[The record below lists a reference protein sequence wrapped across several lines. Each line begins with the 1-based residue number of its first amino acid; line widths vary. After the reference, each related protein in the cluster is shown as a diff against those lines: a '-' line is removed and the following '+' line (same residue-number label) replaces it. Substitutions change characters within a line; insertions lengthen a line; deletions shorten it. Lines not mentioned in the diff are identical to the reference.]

1 MEVLSIFRLIRVNLY
16 VKKIIIHQKLS
27 STLQWDLAIWFWSRY
42 FQKSWM
48 EIMAN
53 CNLGHLCL
61 DTSFLWDQRNWSHKK
76 LPVRKHC
83 LNVSSIIEINVQEYC
98 WLYVRG
104 LYSQVAVLFHTCHL
118 KLLKIK
124 IKALSTKMLLS
135 FLKLALYKILQ
146 NHEGFNGLLTYL
158 LFFEV

>member
-1 MEVLSIFRLIRVNLY
+1 MVEVLSIFRLIRVNLY
-16 VKKIIIHQKLS
+16 VQKIIIHQKLS

-76 LPVRKHC
+76 LPVRKHS
-83 LNVSSIIEINVQEYC
+83 LNVSSSNWNKCPGVLLTICEGVIFPGGSVISHLSFETVENQDQSSKYKN
-98 WLYVRG
+98 
-104 LYSQVAVLFHTCHL
+104 VAVISET
-118 KLLKIK
+118 
-124 IKALSTKMLLS
+124 SS
-135 FLKLALYKILQ
+135 LQ
-146 NHEGFNGLLTYL
+146 NLTKSWR
-158 LFFEV
+158 V